1 MELGQCKP
9 EGKLLIPNMDYKFNK
24 HTEVVT
30 LHDLRITK
38 KGMYI
43 ISITINTNNSKI
55 QKIDCSSKTILVKEK
70 RTSAIRTQ
78 YNDSNIILKFGG
90 NFTLN
95 HKILNEYKTIL
106 YNCFILQNGL
116 NLKSEIIF
124 QENENQF
131 FLTVNDPEESV
142 LKLIPNFEN
151 FSITGDFI
159 LKSAIINPKY
169 FTIYN
174 LQQVP
179 YIIKENDSQ
188 NYDMVLKRRF

>member
-1 MELGQCKP
+1 MELGKCKP
-9 EGKLLIPNMDYKFNK
+9 EGKLLKPNMDYTFNK

-30 LHDLRITK
+30 LYGLRITK

-43 ISITINTNNSKI
+43 ISISINTNNTKF

-70 RTSAIRTQ
+70 TSAIRTLN
-78 YNDSNIILKFGG
+78 NDSNIILTFSG
-90 NFTLN
+90 NSTLN

-106 YNCFILQNGL
+106 YNCFILENGL

-124 QENENQF
+124 QENENKF

-142 LKLIPNFEN
+142 LKLIPTFEN
-151 FSITGDFI
+151 FSISGDFI
-159 LKSAIINPKY
+159 LKSVSINQKY
-169 FTIYN
+169 FTFHN

-179 YIIKENDSQ
+179 YIIKEKDSE
-188 NYDMVLKRRF
+188 NYDMV